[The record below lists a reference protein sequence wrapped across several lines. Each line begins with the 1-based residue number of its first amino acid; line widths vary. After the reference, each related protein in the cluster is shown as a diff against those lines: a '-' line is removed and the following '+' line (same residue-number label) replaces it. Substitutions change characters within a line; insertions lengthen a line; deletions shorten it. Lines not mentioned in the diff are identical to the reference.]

1 VQPPVEELPQEEA
14 PHQVVEPQVALAR
27 TPSGLPLI
35 YVQLMQVITEEPLVR
50 EESQG
55 SLPTSQE

>member
-1 VQPPVEELPQEEA
+1 
-14 PHQVVEPQVALAR
+14 
-27 TPSGLPLI
+27 
-35 YVQLMQVITEEPLVR
+35 VQLMQVITEEPLVR